1 MNISEM
7 STDLGFDMME
17 KLLPDVAS
25 ILADEDVKRVK
36 ESFAK
41 KNAKIAVGASFDP
54 VLGLFLGKHRET
66 MFRIAATVSQ
76 KTVAEVKKQPLHDTV
91 ETVQQGLSDDMM
103 TFFASCLRLVMT
115 A

>member
-1 MNISEM
+1 MKLSEM
-7 STDLGFDMME
+7 STELGFDMME
-17 KLLPDVAS
+17 KLLPDVAL
-25 ILADEDVKRVK
+25 ILADEDVKSVK
-36 ESFAK
+36 ESVAK
-41 KNAKIAVGASFDP
+41 KDDKIVVGMSFAP
-54 VLGLFLGKHRET
+54 ILALFLGKHREV
-66 MFRIAATVSQ
+66 MFRIAATISH